1 MQQQNIF
8 KNHDEF
14 PDTNSFSY
22 HGQNYP
28 FKADFFKISS
38 KYFSHNQEL
47 LDKKE
52 IIPLLEPFEDDNL
65 DFSEE
70 SIKTFIR
77 FVQHKKIQIT
87 NENVIQLDFLANKYE
102 VTSLQSATKFY
113 IEQHH
118 QKLVLPLLTTHQN
131 DIKFDTSAYEKVV
144 SQNLSVY
151 IKDKRLL
158 SLKVPVLYRI
168 FKESNSK
175 VDSKEEIDFLFECL
189 EKYKKEASPLF
200 SFVDFGNASGEILNK
215 LLNDYANVFD
225 FHFVNEEM
233 MKSFYQQKSDLIH
246 VKEENKMLQKKYDL
260 LLEEIKNLKSEQTRK
275 LDEINQMHEN
285 EINSLKNEMK
295 KTFGEIL
302 KSIELKDEKIRKQ
315 DLLIQKVVNDNEEI
329 KNKFIPIEEELRKK
343 QEEELRKKQEEELRK
358 KQEEELRK
366 KQEEELR
373 KKQEE
378 ELRKKQ
384 EEELRKKQE
393 EELRKKQEEEL
404 RKKQE
409 EELRKKQEEELKKI
423 KVFDYNSGHEFEGI
437 FNYLNKECG
446 GNSHLKGIINIKSNC
461 DHYKHCYDLIDNQ
474 FNDYFYPRESPNS
487 FVEFDFKKYR
497 VSINKYSLK
506 SNKNISSK
514 LINWEIVGSN
524 NKQNWDPID
533 ERHISEWSGSYNVS
547 TYSTQNEEFYEFVQ
561 IRLKGVNSDNGY
573 YLILS
578 SIEFFGKIK
587 KMD

>member
-118 QKLVLPLLTTHQN
+118 QELVLPLLTTHQN
-131 DIKFDTSAYEKVV
+131 NIKFDTSAYEKVV

-225 FHFVNEEM
+225 FHFVNDEM

-285 EINSLKNEMK
+285 GINSLKNEMK

-329 KNKFIPIEEELRKK
+329 KNKFIPIEEELK
-343 QEEELRKKQEEELRK
+343 
-358 KQEEELRK
+358 
-366 KQEEELR
+366 
-373 KKQEE
+373 
-378 ELRKKQ
+378 
-384 EEELRKKQE
+384 
-393 EELRKKQEEEL
+393 KKQEEEL

-446 GNSHLKGIINIKSNC
+446 GNSHLKGIINIKSNSDAC
-461 DHYKHCYDLIDNQ
+461 NHCYDLIDNQ
-474 FNDYFYPRESPNS
+474 FNDYFYPSGSPNS

-506 SNKNISSK
+506 SNKNTSNK

-533 ERHISEWSGSYNVS
+533 ERHISEWSGDYNVS

-561 IRLKGVNSDNGY
+561 IRLKGVDSSNKY
-573 YLILS
+573 YLLLS
-578 SIEFFGKIK
+578 SIEFFGRIK